1 MKHLYQNHRDQMV
14 QKCLKYDMLANYYK
28 YIDPS
33 RHIYY
38 YQKHF
43 RCVQHLMT
51 MSHRSEIQQMMD
63 MMGSTP
69 RMATIRVL
77 HASPNAPA
85 VDVYANGQQILKN
98 VSYKQVSDY
107 LSVPSGEYVIDIV
120 PTGKPAQRVLRQRVM
135 IQPGDTVTVAAAGT
149 VDNLQLLPVSDTST
163 TSPGKASVRF
173 WHLSPDAP
181 AVDIA
186 VEDGPVLFRNVS
198 FGNVANYLEVD
209 PAQVNLEVRLAGTD
223 TVVLTVP
230 NVNLQPNKAYT
241 AVAVG
246 LVEGTPALEAI
257 FLMP

>member
-1 MKHLYQNHRDQMV
+1 MNHHYQYTDQLV
-14 QKCLKYDMLANYYK
+14 QKSLKYELLANYYK
-28 YIDPS
+28 YIDPA
-33 RHIYY
+33 RHIHY

-43 RCVQHLMT
+43 QCVQRLMT
-51 MSHRSEIQQMMD
+51 MGYRADMQQLMNMME
-63 MMGSTP
+63 STP
-69 RMATIRVL
+69 RMANIRVL

-135 IQPGDTVTVAAAGT
+135 IQPGATITVAAAGT
-149 VDNLQLLPVSDTST
+149 VENLQLIPVTDKTSS
-163 TSPGKASVRF
+163 SPGKASVRF
-173 WHLSPDAP
+173 FHLSPDAP

-198 FGNVANYLEVD
+198 FGNAANYIEID

-223 TVVLTVP
+223 TVVLTIP
-230 NVNLQPNKAYT
+230 NVNIQPNKAYT

-246 LVEGTPALEAI
+246 LAEGTPSLEAI

>member
-1 MKHLYQNHRDQMV
+1 MHHYQHPDQLV
-14 QKCLKYDMLANYYK
+14 LKCLKYELLANYYK

-33 RHIYY
+33 RHMYY

-43 RCVQHLMT
+43 RCVQRLMT
-51 MSHRSEIQQMMD
+51 MGYRADMQQLMNMME
-63 MMGSTP
+63 STP
-69 RMATIRVL
+69 RMANIRVL
-77 HASPNAPA
+77 HASPNAPN

-98 VSYKQVSDY
+98 VKYKQVSDY

-120 PTGKPAQRVLRQRVM
+120 PTGKPAQRVLRQSVT
-135 IQPGDTVTVAAAGT
+135 IQPGSTITVAAAGE
-149 VDNLQLLPVSDTST
+149 VDNLQLIPVTDKST

-198 FGNVANYLEVD
+198 FQNVANYLEVD

-223 TVVLTVP
+223 TVVKTIP

-246 LVEGTPALEAI
+246 LVEGTPSLEAI